1 MQTCIFCSIAE
12 NNTPH
17 HELIWQDG
25 EHLAFLA
32 VPPSKEGHTLVIP
45 KEHSIGIL
53 DLSEIQFQ
61 KLFIA
66 MRKVALL
73 LKERLDCH
81 NVAIVTEGSSIPH
94 THVHLIPLRRGEKLA
109 EFESKNMTTEEL
121 KKIGVMIKGNVENK
135 VSQ

>member
-17 HELIWQDG
+17 HELIWQDD

-45 KEHSIGIL
+45 KEHTIGIL
-53 DLSEIQFQ
+53 DLSEMQFK
-61 KLFIA
+61 KLFKA
-66 MRKVALL
+66 ARKVALL

-94 THVHLIPLRRGEKLA
+94 THVHLIPLRKGEKLA
-109 EFESKNMTTEEL
+109 EFGCMKMTVEEL
-121 KKIGVMIKGNVENK
+121 AQIGEIIRGGIENK
-135 VSQ
+135 ASQ